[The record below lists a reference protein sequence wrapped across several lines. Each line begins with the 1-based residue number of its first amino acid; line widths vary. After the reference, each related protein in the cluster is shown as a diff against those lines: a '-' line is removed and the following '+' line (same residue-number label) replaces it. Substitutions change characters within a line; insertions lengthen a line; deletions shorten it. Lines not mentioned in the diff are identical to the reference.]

1 MRLALPRLAPVAFAL
16 GILACALPAQAEVAP
31 GPADPRLEAALRS
44 RLFDGPTP
52 AIVAPQID
60 PESTEWEQAR
70 ATGHHPVCGDVGPLR
85 YLRRQV
91 DLEGDGRPELLA
103 LVVGSY
109 ACGSRGCTLMVFR
122 DGKDNLELL
131 AESGLFQSPLR
142 LLAGRHGGWRDLGMP
157 GSRDG
162 VASGWLELQFDGL
175 AYRPGP
181 LQAQGPGPAPPDSPV
196 LLAMPAVPFERIG
209 QPLACSAR

>member
-1 MRLALPRLAPVAFAL
+1 MRLALPRLAPVALAL
-16 GILACALPAQAEVAP
+16 GILACASPAQAELAA
-31 GPADPRLEAALRS
+31 GSADPRLEAALRS

-52 AIVAPQID
+52 AIVSPQID

-70 ATGHHPVCGDVGPLR
+70 AAGRHPACDDVGPLR

-91 DLEGDGRPELLA
+91 DLDGDGRPELLA

-109 ACGSRGCTLMVFR
+109 TCGSRGCTLMVFR
-122 DGKDNLELL
+122 DGKGSLEPV
-131 AESGLFQSPLR
+131 AENGLFQSPLR
-142 LLAGRHGGWRDLGMP
+142 LLPGRHGGWRDLGMA

-181 LQAQGPGPAPPDSPV
+181 LQAQAPDPAPLDPPP
-196 LLAMPAVPFERIG
+196 LLAMPAVPFERLG
-209 QPLACSAR
+209 LPLACPAH